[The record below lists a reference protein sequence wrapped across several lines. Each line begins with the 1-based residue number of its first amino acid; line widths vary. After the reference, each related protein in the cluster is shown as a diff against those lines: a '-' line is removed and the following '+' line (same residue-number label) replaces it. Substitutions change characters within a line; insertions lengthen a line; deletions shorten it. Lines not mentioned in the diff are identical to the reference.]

1 MEYIKRSGIMG
12 LDISIVALK
21 RTKLNEMQTKYPG
34 YKLEHLYEDF
44 FLESHS
50 DENDSNPFGTWIAS
64 LSRDIF
70 KDFFKQIGFFIKYE
84 ELMVIDEITYKRM
97 FQWLEKKLKDTTL
110 MDLVNAEVDPC
121 DLWLIDLIMVYKDM
135 KKTNMD
141 FNEDII
147 IIEYS

>member
-1 MEYIKRSGIMG
+1 MG
-12 LDISIVALK
+12 LDIDIVALK
-21 RTKLNEMQTKYPG
+21 RAKLNEMQMKYPG

-50 DENDSNPFGTWIAS
+50 DENDTNQFGTWIAS

-70 KDFFKQIGFFIKYE
+70 KDFFEQIGFFIQYE

-110 MDLVNAEVDPC
+110 MDLVNAEMDPC
-121 DLWLIDLIMVYKDM
+121 DPGLIDLIMVYKDM
-135 KKTNMD
+135 KKNKYG
-141 FNEDII
+141 FQ
-147 IIEYS
+147 

>member
-1 MEYIKRSGIMG
+1 MG
-12 LDISIVALK
+12 LDINIVALK
-21 RTKLNEMQTKYPG
+21 RTKLNEMQMKYPG
-34 YKLEHLYEDF
+34 YKLEHLHEDF
-44 FLESHS
+44 FIESYS
-50 DENDSNPFGTWIAS
+50 DENDTNQFGTWIAS

-70 KDFFKQIGFFIKYE
+70 KDFFEQIGFFVQYE

-110 MDLVNAEVDPC
+110 MDLVNAEMDPC
-121 DLWLIDLIMVYKDM
+121 DPGLIDLIMVYKDM

>member
-1 MEYIKRSGIMG
+1 MG
-12 LDISIVALK
+12 LDIDIVALK
-21 RTKLNEMQTKYPG
+21 RAKLNEMQMKYPG

-44 FLESHS
+44 FE
-50 DENDSNPFGTWIAS
+50 
-64 LSRDIF
+64 
-70 KDFFKQIGFFIKYE
+70 QIGFFIQYE

-110 MDLVNAEVDPC
+110 MDLVNAEMDPC
-121 DLWLIDLIMVYKDM
+121 DPGLIDLIMVYKDM

>member
-1 MEYIKRSGIMG
+1 MG
-12 LDISIVALK
+12 LDINIVALK

-34 YKLEHLYEDF
+34 YKIEYLYEDF
-44 FLESHS
+44 FIESHS
-50 DENDSNPFGTWIAS
+50 GENDTNQFGTWIAS

-70 KDFFKQIGFFIKYE
+70 KDFFEQIGFCIKYD

-110 MDLVNAEVDPC
+110 MDLVNAEMDPC
-121 DLWLIDLIMVYKDM
+121 NPGLIDLIMVYKDM
-135 KKTNMD
+135 KKTNID
-141 FNEDII
+141 FNENII